1 MNPIKTAYGWFFF
14 HSSFSW
20 PLGRYVYDDPRPL
33 ENLAYWN
40 FGVFA
45 GGAEAVAMVAA
56 IAAAASSERGV
67 TGAVGVGGE
76 ARGGTFHMNQSSE
89 AAVMEAWMGRAAV
102 ETWTRRAMV
111 VPGRRRG
118 GCSPPSRSGAKGV
131 VVLPHIACMSAFH
144 SA

>member
-20 PLGRYVYDDPRPL
+20 PLGRYDDPRPL

-76 ARGGTFHMNQSSE
+76 ARGGTFHMNQSSGGSGTPLRHK
-89 AAVMEAWMGRAAV
+89 VGHIAWGLPCPIS
-102 ETWTRRAMV
+102 EL
-111 VPGRRRG
+111 
-118 GCSPPSRSGAKGV
+118 SPPV
-131 VVLPHIACMSAFH
+131 
-144 SA
+144 